1 MTAASER
8 EALTEA
14 GRHYRQGRLDEAVRL
29 CRQVL
34 KRNRRAADAY
44 QLLGLVEFKRANWDQ
59 AAFNYRKG
67 LAIQPREP
75 RFHYLL
81 AKISAVR
88 GRFREALE
96 RFDKALAL
104 QDDFTPAIAWKAI
117 ALERLG
123 EFEQARALVE
133 PFVAR
138 GAEDADMAEVFVKLE
153 LRAGRRQPALAV
165 IERQLETP
173 GLGALAREVLL
184 FLKGRLL
191 EDAGDFD
198 ASFEAYRQ
206 ANAAQGAAF
215 DVDGY
220 VAYVNRI
227 VSFFSAERLG
237 TLPRAGNRSD
247 APVFIAGM
255 PRSGTTLIE
264 QIIDAHPQ
272 AVGVGEI
279 TALEDIVGSLDRRLG
294 SARPYPEAAADLTPQ
309 RADRLAAAY
318 LDRTRDAARGARRV
332 VDKNLENYK
341 HLGLIALLFPAARII
356 HATRDPLDTC
366 VSCYVSHLMPAKHA
380 YAADQRH
387 VALVHRQYERL
398 MRHWRAVLEQ
408 PILDVSYEQLID
420 DQAGVSRR
428 IIEFCGLEWDD
439 RCLRFHES
447 GRVATTLSYDQ
458 VRRPVYASSVGRFRR
473 FERHLGPLKE
483 LLSPRVSGAAAAE
496 RPDRPRPQTGP
507 PAPDRE

>member
-8 EALTEA
+8 EALTQA
-14 GRHYRQGRLDEAVRL
+14 GRHYRQGSLEEAERL

-44 QLLGLVEFKRANWDQ
+44 QLLGLVEFKRADWDK

-67 LAIQPREP
+67 LAIKPREP

-81 AKISAVR
+81 AKISTAR
-88 GRFREALE
+88 GRFREALP

-104 QDDFTPAIAWKAI
+104 QDDFLPAIAWKAI

-123 EFEQARALVE
+123 DFEQARALVE
-133 PFVAR
+133 PFVER
-138 GAEDADMAEVFVKLE
+138 GDEDADMAEVFVKLE
-153 LRAGRRQPALAV
+153 LQSGRLQPALAV
-165 IERQLETP
+165 IERQLEKP
-173 GLGALAREVLL
+173 DLGALPREVLL

-198 ASFEAYRQ
+198 ASFEAYVQ
-206 ANAAQGAAF
+206 ANAAQAATF
-215 DVDGY
+215 DLDQY

-227 VSFFSAERLG
+227 VSFFSAERLE
-237 TLPRAGNRSD
+237 TLPRAGNRS
-247 APVFIAGM
+247 
-255 PRSGTTLIE
+255 
-264 QIIDAHPQ
+264 
-272 AVGVGEI
+272 EI
-279 TALEDIVGSLDRRLG
+279 TDLEEIVGSLEKRIG
-294 SARPYPEAAADLTPQ
+294 SARPYPEGAAELTPPS
-309 RADRLAAAY
+309 ADRLAAAY
-318 LDRTRDAARGARRV
+318 LDRTRSLARGARRV

-366 VSCYVSHLMPAKHA
+366 VSCYVSHLMPGKHA

-387 VALVHRQYERL
+387 LAFVYRQYERL

-408 PILDVSYEQLID
+408 PILDVSYEQLIH

-458 VRRPVYASSVGRFRR
+458 VRRPLYTSSVARFRR
-473 FERHLGPLKE
+473 FERHLGPLQE
-483 LLSPRVSGAAAAE
+483 LLPPPRGE
-496 RPDRPRPQTGP
+496 GP
-507 PAPDRE
+507 S

>member
-8 EALTEA
+8 EALTQA
-14 GRHYRQGRLDEAVRL
+14 GRHYRQGSLEEAERL

-44 QLLGLVEFKRANWDQ
+44 QLLGLVEFKRADWDK

-67 LAIQPREP
+67 LAIKPREP

-81 AKISAVR
+81 AKISTAR
-88 GRFREALE
+88 GRFREALP

-104 QDDFTPAIAWKAI
+104 QDDFLPAIAWKAI

-123 EFEQARALVE
+123 DFEQARALVE
-133 PFVAR
+133 PFVER
-138 GAEDADMAEVFVKLE
+138 GDEDADMAEVFVKLE
-153 LRAGRRQPALAV
+153 LQSGRLQPALAV
-165 IERQLETP
+165 IERQLEKP
-173 GLGALAREVLL
+173 DLGALPREVLL

-198 ASFEAYRQ
+198 ASFEAYVQ
-206 ANAAQGAAF
+206 ANAAQAATF
-215 DVDGY
+215 DLDQY

-227 VSFFSAERLG
+227 VSFFSAERLE
-237 TLPRAGNRSD
+237 TLPRAGNRSET
-247 APVFIAGM
+247 PIFIAGM

-264 QIIDAHPQ
+264 QIIDAHPH

-279 TALEDIVGSLDRRLG
+279 TDLEEIVGSLEKRIG
-294 SARPYPEAAADLTPQ
+294 SARPYPEGAAELTPPS
-309 RADRLAAAY
+309 ADRLAAAY
-318 LDRTRDAARGARRV
+318 LDRTRSLARGARRV

-366 VSCYVSHLMPAKHA
+366 VSCYVSHLMPGKHA

-387 VALVHRQYERL
+387 LAFVYRQYERL

-408 PILDVSYEQLID
+408 PILDVSYEQLIH

-458 VRRPVYASSVGRFRR
+458 VRRPLYASSVARFRR
-473 FERHLGPLKE
+473 FERHLGPLQE
-483 LLSPRVSGAAAAE
+483 LLPPPRGE
-496 RPDRPRPQTGP
+496 GP
-507 PAPDRE
+507 S